1 MTFTGFSSDEEGSIV
16 FDGEQ
21 FIINNPDN
29 VPPDFDPG
37 DRPAIYT
44 RPPVVPST
52 PVAPPTAPVQQ
63 SQPESTSEST
73 QSSQTFRLGERILRR
88 NRDRARQDA
97 AAQSKAPPLQVIDEV
112 PDVADFGYIDSER
125 LPVSVA
131 PDWPGSTPLSQGQ
144 SLHVDHL
151 LSTETDT
158 LAREVLIG
166 IRREGIPPEALLYDF
181 MSQYAEWGWD
191 DLSSAWAVQV
201 LNMIRQ
207 SDWDEVFAH
216 ADSTPV
222 ETIAQDLGSNT
233 REGLVIIDAG
243 SGNVVLNKTGVRGP
257 GGQQY
262 VGLQDYEV
270 EALRGLD
277 LIFVHNHTND
287 TGASKDD
294 LLSAFDAGAKLLIV
308 ITQSGREQVYIRGR
322 YGMVEVRDAKA
333 SYKVGSPTLD
343 ETIALANKSAE
354 QAAAYRE
361 DPPEYVFL
369 EDEPL
374 WWQRA
379 NIIVPYNTTETTG
392 QVAARMGVPAEHLQ
406 RLNAGNMLKGVM
418 YIPLPGWY
426 TQMANEPGG
435 SGLSA
440 IHSSGAKI
448 MNLDSVALID
458 HLVLSEI
465 DQLLLLWKSLSPV
478 EQQIEMAL
486 IGSNANVSLRVP
498 FGNRYDFHDTLTW
511 IHDREDAFKR
521 AAIDFDIPVAQLKTV
536 IQSELLYDYD
546 AQDQLQDDVIRAKF
560 NLLGRQLL
568 SRITKIRDSWDGAG
582 VANVHYPTLYDAYH
596 HVQALLEPGETHP
609 WDLGSIDS
617 SHDAPNLMLAPEIPV
632 SNAEVSNYY
641 DDVAYEDLKPRQ
653 IETARFILRSDRLDD
668 VPWELRIEIARYLAD
683 DSGSVRAAAMV
694 LRMIIDQLTEF
705 DSNANINEDPRDMAR
720 AWGRYRTS
728 EEYFDYAGNARLA
741 HPLAEYWSTR

>member
-1 MTFTGFSSDEEGSIV
+1 MAFTGFSSDEEGSIV

-37 DRPAIYT
+37 DRPVIYT

-52 PVAPPTAPVQQ
+52 PVPPPTAPAQQ
-63 SQPESTSEST
+63 AQSESTSEST

-88 NRDRARQDA
+88 NRERARQDA

-112 PDVADFGYIDSER
+112 PDFAELGYIDSER
-125 LPVSVA
+125 LPVSEA

-222 ETIAQDLGSNT
+222 ETIAQDLGNNT

-369 EDEPL
+369 QED
-374 WWQRA
+374 QR
-379 NIIVPYNTTETTG
+379 VKLEVSGDLFFFYG
-392 QVAARMGVPAEHLQ
+392 DD
-406 RLNAGNMLKGVM
+406 
-418 YIPLPGWY
+418 LPGWTY
-426 TQMANEPGG
+426 RSSVLQFAGPEEVIVLGKAFWNHFLVLVELNDGEKIWAPLNEQ
-435 SGLSA
+435 A
-440 IHSSGAKI
+440 DET
-448 MNLDSVALID
+448 NLDKIE
-458 HLVLSEI
+458 LVH
-465 DQLLLLWKSLSPV
+465 
-478 EQQIEMAL
+478 
-486 IGSNANVSLRVP
+486 VP
-498 FGNRYDFHDTLTW
+498 
-511 IHDREDAFKR
+511 E
-521 AAIDFDIPVAQLKTV
+521 
-536 IQSELLYDYD
+536 
-546 AQDQLQDDVIRAKF
+546 
-560 NLLGRQLL
+560 
-568 SRITKIRDSWDGAG
+568 
-582 VANVHYPTLYDAYH
+582 
-596 HVQALLEPGETHP
+596 
-609 WDLGSIDS
+609 IDS
-617 SHDAPNLMLAPEIPV
+617 SGETAPAIKNPYTRSLAESNEEGKIEAEVDFLPIAQEKTIRVIPFGATGNPDWDSTEGYHIGVDILAPAGTEV
-632 SNAEVSNYY
+632 NAITSGEVIGISVPEAVNLDHVYGPSY
-641 DDVAYEDLKPRQ
+641 ESEQRKGEPAARVYNPQGILVPGRQAFADDWVLERSGGATVIVRSGNGYTVYAHLDPNSIQVGTQVMKGQTIGTVGKDKIEGNDHLHYEFRTHGWNAILLDTSGEYVKDDVKKSRDTMPQVFLDPNVLNSDEFNAHMRKKLEGRLVSPNQELLAYDGGTGRTY
-653 IETARFILRSDRLDD
+653 IEGRDEVGQVWRPTT
-668 VPWELRIEIARYLAD
+668 RI
-683 DSGSVRAAAMV
+683 V
-694 LRMIIDQLTEF
+694 
-705 DSNANINEDPRDMAR
+705 NP
-720 AWGRYRTS
+720 
-728 EEYFDYAGNARLA
+728 
-741 HPLAEYWSTR
+741 

>member
-1 MTFTGFSSDEEGSIV
+1 MAFTGFSSDEEGSIV

-37 DRPAIYT
+37 DRPVIYT

-52 PVAPPTAPVQQ
+52 PVPPPTAPVQQ

-88 NRDRARQDA
+88 NRERARQDA
-97 AAQSKAPPLQVIDEV
+97 ATQSKAPSLQVIDEV
-112 PDVADFGYIDSER
+112 PDFADLGFIDSEP
-125 LPVSVA
+125 LPVSEA

-207 SDWDEVFAH
+207 SDWDKVFAH

-222 ETIAQDLGSNT
+222 ETIAQDLGNNT

-361 DPPEYVFL
+361 DPPELIFRQDVTDPMIEVSGTLF
-369 EDEPL
+369 
-374 WWQRA
+374 A
-379 NIIVPYNTTETTG
+379 F
-392 QVAARMGVPAEHLQ
+392 
-406 RLNAGNMLKGVM
+406 GNHQSALTLKGRFTAYNFSSTNPQKFRILGKSPLNHSVVLIEVLNPILYTVYRLWINLEVDSTKYSMVGVDLESIPTLYVRLPIVVDEKAFGGTLDIELSDDEWADRTGEDDDPTTQRGMLSRDYNHFYTGYNLKELAEPFQLQSPVIGPDVRVEFVVRGDEELGNYVVISFPASVYQSNDMIMHHLKMQSWAAERLRTERPDMEHFANVADHKPDRWNEDGRIFYAFAHLSEIDPDIQPGKFIASRDMVKIGKTGKSGTSQHHLDLVIM
-418 YIPLPGWY
+418 YFGSSK
-426 TQMANEPGG
+426 TG
-435 SGLSA
+435 SGAMETELNILRSEYKRTGSNSVA
-440 IHSSGAKI
+440 YFFGLAERSQLYPTNNRSDVYAE
-448 MNLDSVALID
+448 NLDSVRL
-458 HLVLSEI
+458 H
-465 DQLLLLWKSLSPV
+465 P
-478 EQQIEMAL
+478 
-486 IGSNANVSLRVP
+486 
-498 FGNRYDFHDTLTW
+498 
-511 IHDREDAFKR
+511 
-521 AAIDFDIPVAQLKTV
+521 
-536 IQSELLYDYD
+536 ELD
-546 AQDQLQDDVIRAKF
+546 
-560 NLLGRQLL
+560 
-568 SRITKIRDSWDGAG
+568 
-582 VANVHYPTLYDAYH
+582 
-596 HVQALLEPGETHP
+596 E
-609 WDLGSIDS
+609 
-617 SHDAPNLMLAPEIPV
+617 
-632 SNAEVSNYY
+632 
-641 DDVAYEDLKPRQ
+641 
-653 IETARFILRSDRLDD
+653 
-668 VPWELRIEIARYLAD
+668 
-683 DSGSVRAAAMV
+683 SG
-694 LRMIIDQLTEF
+694 I
-705 DSNANINEDPRDMAR
+705 
-720 AWGRYRTS
+720 
-728 EEYFDYAGNARLA
+728 
-741 HPLAEYWSTR
+741 AEYMEGYSIYAQ